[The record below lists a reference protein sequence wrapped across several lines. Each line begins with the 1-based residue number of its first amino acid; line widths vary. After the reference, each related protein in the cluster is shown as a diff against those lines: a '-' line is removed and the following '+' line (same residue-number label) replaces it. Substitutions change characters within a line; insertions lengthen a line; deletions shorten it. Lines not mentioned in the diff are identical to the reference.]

1 MSGAEKEPKKA
12 IKTDRAKRERK
23 KYGGKNL
30 NSVISFKSYFIFFLN
45 VCFLSVINILVYS
58 KIVSR
63 YGMNF
68 YDWRAIV
75 AVIGNVLFI
84 SALVCTIDGTRRRF
98 TIEAPLVRIME
109 GLEQISQG
117 KYGYQI
123 EPPYTVRINEF
134 DDIIDSINALSKE
147 LENTETLKT
156 DFVANVTHE
165 IKTPLA
171 IILNHASLL
180 QNADLTEE
188 ERKECLETLVNASR
202 RLNGLVV
209 NMLKLNKLE
218 KQNIYPE
225 CERYNVG
232 EQMRNVF
239 LSYEGA
245 WSGKDLDI
253 DIDVDDVEIEG
264 DEGLLEIVWSNLI
277 SNAVKFNPQGGFL
290 KLTLK
295 EEENQIVATVQDG
308 GCGMDASTGKHIFDK
323 FYQGDTSHTKEGN
336 GLGLAM
342 VKRVIDILDGKI
354 YVSSKVGEGTT
365 FTVMIPKDFHS
376 TDKNREGGKK

>member
-1 MSGAEKEPKKA
+1 M
-12 IKTDRAKRERK
+12 DRIKRERK
-23 KYGGKNL
+23 KHGGKNL

-45 VCFLSVINILVYS
+45 VCFLSVVNILLYS
-58 KIVSR
+58 KVVSR
-63 YGMNF
+63 FGNDL
-68 YDWRAIV
+68 YDWRAIA
-75 AVIGNVLFI
+75 AVSINVLFV

-98 TIEAPLVRIME
+98 TIEAPLTRIME
-109 GLEQISQG
+109 GLQQISQG

-123 EPPYTVRINEF
+123 EPPYTVRVNEF
-134 DDIIDSINALSKE
+134 DDIIDSINELSKE
-147 LENTETLKT
+147 LANTETLKT

-180 QNADLTEE
+180 QNTDLTEE
-188 ERKECLETLVNASR
+188 ERRKYLETLVNASG

-225 CERYNVG
+225 IERYNVG
-232 EQMRNVF
+232 EQVRNVF
-239 LSYEGA
+239 LAYEGT
-245 WSGKDLDI
+245 WSEKDLEI
-253 DIDVDDVEIEG
+253 DIDVDDVEIEC

-277 SNAVKFNPQGGFL
+277 SNAIKFNPQGGLL

-295 EEENQIVATVQDG
+295 EKDRQIVANVQDG
-308 GCGMDASTGKHIFDK
+308 GCGIDAETGKHIFDK
-323 FYQGDTSHTKEGN
+323 FYQGDTSHAKEGN

-342 VKRVIDILDGKI
+342 VKRVIDIVDGEI
-354 YVSSKVGEGTT
+354 RVNSKVGEGTT
-365 FTVMIPKDFHS
+365 FTVVIPKYIQNTNKSHA
-376 TDKNREGGKK
+376 GGR

>member
-1 MSGAEKEPKKA
+1 MMKS
-12 IKTDRAKRERK
+12 ERK
-23 KYGGKNL
+23 VGETKNGQRRVQRKDEKNL

-45 VCFLSVINILVYS
+45 VCFLSVVNILLYS
-58 KIVSR
+58 NVVR
-63 YGMNF
+63 RFGTDF
-68 YDWRAIV
+68 YDWRAILAV
-75 AVIGNVLFI
+75 AVNVMFI
-84 SALVCTIDGTRRRF
+84 SALVCLIDGTRRRF
-98 TIEAPLVRIME
+98 TIEAPLIRIME

-123 EPPYTVRINEF
+123 DAPYTVRMNEF
-134 DDIIDSINALSKE
+134 DEIIDSINELSKE
-147 LENTETLKT
+147 LANTETLKT

-180 QNADLTEE
+180 QNTHLTEE
-188 ERKECLETLVNASR
+188 ERQEYLETLVNASR

-225 CERYNVG
+225 RKRYNVG

-239 LSYEGA
+239 LSFEGA
-245 WSGKDLDI
+245 WSEKELDI

-277 SNAVKFNPQGGFL
+277 SNAVKFDPQGGL
-290 KLTLK
+290 LRLTLK
-295 EEENQIVATVQDG
+295 EKGSQIVATVQDG
-308 GCGMDASTGKHIFDK
+308 GCGMDAATGKHIFDK
-323 FYQGDTSHTKEGN
+323 FYQGDTSHAREGN

-342 VKRVIDILDGKI
+342 VKRVIDIVDGEI
-354 YVSSKVGEGTT
+354 YVNSKLGEGTT
-365 FTVMIPKDFHS
+365 FTVVIPKRIHNA
-376 TDKNREGGKK
+376 DKRREGGGK